1 MGLERECRQ
10 EAKFA
15 NFLQWLRII
24 RRMAEFELTD
34 FALCESRKQNARD
47 VSGVLWFTHYLR
59 H

>member
-10 EAKFA
+10 EARFA

-34 FALCESRKQNARD
+34 FALCESRKPR
-47 VSGVLWFTHYLR
+47 LWLFGWGS
-59 H
+59 